1 MNAFNS
7 LESKIYKIWL
17 YYDFLLVILKLNF
30 IVIIDVRFSR
40 NFTAVE
46 KNSKKTKTNLKS
58 ILVNQTNPLRKPT
71 WNLARL
77 VIKLIRNLF
86 ITAEIRNK
94 RGPRNYHRTCTLRE
108 EII

>member
-1 MNAFNS
+1 MG
-7 LESKIYKIWL
+7 
-17 YYDFLLVILKLNF
+17 
-30 IVIIDVRFSR
+30 FSR

-58 ILVNQTNPLRKPT
+58 ILVNQTNLLRKPT

-108 EII
+108 EIISKELKLRKRYSMINTFQIKFLIGIQL